1 MNNEAIISTFMLGAI
16 LGILVVAGIHWWN
29 GEFDEKEDEKDPEI
43 SDLSQRTEDW
53 LDWAKNVD
61 RIDLAS

>member
-1 MNNEAIISTFMLGAI
+1 MLGAI
-16 LGILVVAGIHWWN
+16 FGILIVAGIHWWN

-53 LDWAKNVD
+53 LDWAKSVD

>member
-1 MNNEAIISTFMLGAI
+1 MNDNSFGAFLIGAII
-16 LGILVVAGIHWWN
+16 GIGVVYFIAWWD
-29 GEFDEKEDEKDPEI
+29 GEFDEKEEVKDPEI